1 MDSMEKMIKVNDC
14 TNLISNTLGKL
25 YSYGVITI
33 EDSLKIIAE
42 INAKQYEWMEK
53 NFSFD
58 DIAAFVATI

>member
-33 EDSLKIIAE
+33 EDSSKIITE
-42 INAKQYEWMEK
+42 INEKQYEWMEK

-58 DIAAFVATI
+58 DIATFVATI